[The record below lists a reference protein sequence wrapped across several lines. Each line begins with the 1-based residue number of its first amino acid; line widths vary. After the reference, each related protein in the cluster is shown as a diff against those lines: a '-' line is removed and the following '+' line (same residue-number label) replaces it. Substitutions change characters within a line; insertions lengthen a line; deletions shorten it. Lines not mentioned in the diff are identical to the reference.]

1 MIFGCPDM
9 NQTLQTVLLTCHKSK
24 EFDVN
29 LFRPSGCYGL
39 SVTEHL
45 NTQASVCVSRV
56 SGDVSSATA
65 KSQLRVAHHPW
76 HNPHTSTNS

>member
-9 NQTLQTVLLTCHKSK
+9 NKTLQTLLLTCHNSK

-29 LFRPSGCYGL
+29 LLRPSGCYGL
-39 SVTEHL
+39 SVTQHL
-45 NTQASVCVSRV
+45 NMQAPVSVSRV

-65 KSQLRVAHHPW
+65 KSQLRVDHHSW
-76 HNPHTSTNS
+76 HNPHTSQSS